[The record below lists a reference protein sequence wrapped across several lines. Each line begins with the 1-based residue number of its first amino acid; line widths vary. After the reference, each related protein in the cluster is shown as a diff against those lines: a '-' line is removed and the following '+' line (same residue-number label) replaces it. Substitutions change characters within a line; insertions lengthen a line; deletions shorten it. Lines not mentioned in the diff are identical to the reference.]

1 MKCPLCKKEIN
12 KNELRKNKTIKEI
25 EKIIYKEDTKG
36 NKIER
41 LTKLINEKK
50 KMWEN
55 QEQYLNDLINKV
67 VEFQENLKEYRSKYE
82 LYFLTWKEKINE
94 TFGLYEKK
102 IEELID
108 LLMKYKQKY
117 NNDLSISIE
126 KYNKIK
132 EKKSFSKNDI
142 NSLVNEILTMERN
155 YFNQESKKH
164 KDDVRYH
171 KNYFFEDLVTKSK
184 EFFITPILMMPNISN
199 YNIETLYIS
208 KKDFK
213 KGSINKKDYNVHI
226 GYYQIQHLFNIDDYT
241 STCKLYIKNDKDVS
255 LFPIQ
260 KKVIDSK
267 FYEII
272 PMRDNSDNTHYIFDA
287 KVYDI
292 WY

>member
-1 MKCPLCKKEIN
+1 
-12 KNELRKNKTIKEI
+12 
-25 EKIIYKEDTKG
+25 
-36 NKIER
+36 
-41 LTKLINEKK
+41 
-50 KMWEN
+50 
-55 QEQYLNDLINKV
+55 
-67 VEFQENLKEYRSKYE
+67 
-82 LYFLTWKEKINE
+82 
-94 TFGLYEKK
+94 
-102 IEELID
+102 
-108 LLMKYKQKY
+108 
-117 NNDLSISIE
+117 
-126 KYNKIK
+126 
-132 EKKSFSKNDI
+132 
-142 NSLVNEILTMERN
+142 MERN

-287 KVYDI
+287 KVDFRELKEEDKPTIRIETKIQIFYLID
-292 WY
+292 